1 MSSEEK
7 KDILIDKL
15 LVKIQELEERLS
27 KFENKKNSKNSSVP
41 PSQDPNR
48 LRKTKSLRQK
58 SGKKPGGQ
66 KGHEGSTLKMVAT
79 PDEVVKLSPDFCHN
93 CGSSLSNTQSEF
105 LSKRQIAD
113 VPPVQIKYTEYQT
126 YKKTCTC
133 GCENKSEF
141 PSGVNSPISY
151 GPNIQSHIAYLYT
164 RQYVP
169 YQRMKELLGGMLNVD
184 LSQGTI
190 NNIIAKM
197 AEKARP
203 FYQNIRERIEKSV
216 VAGVDETGAIINGVL
231 NWAWTW
237 QSENLTYIMFSDNR
251 GSKTIQTVFPNG
263 LPNTILVNDHWKAHY
278 KTNAKSHQM
287 CTAHLLRDL
296 AHLTELY
303 KNPISQEIGDLI
315 SQAIDLE
322 KKMSVGDY
330 YQNNKDVREIKEK
343 FEQLIKSDV
352 SDVKHKN
359 LQTFIKRMRNYKDYI
374 FTFLENPLVP
384 PDNNASERAIRN
396 IKVKQKISGQF
407 KNLENANYF
416 AILRSIIDTT
426 LKNGNDVFQT
436 LRLLAMNNFQVAE

>member
-15 LVKIQELEERLS
+15 LNEIQELKERLS
-27 KFENKKNSKNSSVP
+27 KFENKKNSNNSSVP

-48 LRKTKSLRQK
+48 IRKTKSLRQK

-66 KGHEGSTLKMVAT
+66 KGHEGSTLKMVEI
-79 PDEVVKLSPDFCHN
+79 PDEIVKLSPEFCN
-93 CGSSLSNTQSEF
+93 RCGSSLSNTPSEY
-105 LSKRQIAD
+105 LYKRQVAD
-113 VPPVQIKYTEYQT
+113 IPEIQVKYTEYQT
-126 YKKTCTC
+126 YKKTCSC

-151 GPNIQSHIAYLYT
+151 GPNIQSNIAYLYT

-169 YQRMKELLGGMLNVD
+169 YKRMKELLAGMLNVD
-184 LSQGTI
+184 ISQGTI
-190 NNIIAKM
+190 NNVIAKM
-197 AEKARP
+197 AKKAKP
-203 FYQNIRERIEKSV
+203 FYQYIRERIENSAV
-216 VAGVDETGAIINGVL
+216 VGADETGAVINGIL

-237 QSENLTYIMFSDNR
+237 QSENLTYIMFSENR
-251 GSKTIQTVFPNG
+251 GSKTIQSVFPQG

-296 AHLTELY
+296 THLTELY
-303 KNPISQEIGDLI
+303 ENPISKQIGDLI
-315 SQAIDLE
+315 TKAISLE
-322 KKMSVGDY
+322 RNMIVTDY
-330 YQNNKDVREIKEK
+330 HQNNKDVIEIKEK
-343 FEQLIKSDV
+343 FEQLIKF
-352 SDVKHKN
+352 DVKHKK
-359 LQTFIKRMRNYKDYI
+359 LQTFINRMRNYKDYI

-407 KNLENANYF
+407 KNIENANYF

-436 LRLLAMNNFQVAE
+436 LRLLAMNNYQLAE